1 MCKNEGTK
9 AVFRLKKIK
18 LHTKIFIGLILGVV
32 VGLVFGEKA
41 TIIEP
46 VGTIFLRLITM
57 IVVPLVLVSLMLGT
71 ASLGDI
77 RKLGRIGIKTI
88 AYFMITTMVAITIG
102 LVLANAVKPGTGLN
116 EDVRAELYKSYESK
130 AQVSIQR
137 MTERTGPILFNTD
150 ELKDAE
156 GLVLRLRSSDDS
168 LSGYIRA
175 QLSPNT
181 MRMLEEYNPSH
192 SPSNSLKQALVDELN
207 TLLELQNFYR
217 EELFA
222 DVELSKE
229 TQKLLRADFQ
239 GKEVFHLNRLLIED
253 AFPDEIAKS
262 QKSSPL
268 SGLLDVLVNIFPT
281 NPLRSLVEG
290 NMLQVIF
297 LALLFG
303 TVLTLIKR
311 EKSETLIKFL
321 EGLNDAIIQVV
332 HIAMKL
338 APYGVLALIA
348 AVIGQY
354 GVNILYTLL
363 KYSLVVVGGLVIYTF
378 SVNSLSLSL
387 LARTNP
393 FRFYAGTK
401 EAMVIAFSTSSSN
414 AALPVSLECVE
425 HLGVS
430 REYSSFVIPLGATI
444 NMDGTALYQGVAAV
458 FIAQIYGIP
467 LGIMDQITIVL
478 MATLASVGAAG
489 VPAAGIITL
498 AMVLTQLGVPLEG
511 IALILGVDRFLDM
524 CRTTTNIIGDM
535 TCSAVIKHTEE
546 RGKTKLT

>member
-1 MCKNEGTK
+1 M
-9 AVFRLKKIK
+9 RKIK

-88 AYFMITTMVAITIG
+88 IYFMITTIIAISIG
-102 LVLANAVKPGTGLN
+102 LTLANIVKPGSGLN
-116 EDVRAELYKSYESK
+116 EEVRAELYKSYESK
-130 AQVSIQR
+130 AQVGIHR
-137 MTERTGPILFNTD
+137 M
-150 ELKDAE
+150 
-156 GLVLRLRSSDDS
+156 
-168 LSGYIRA
+168 
-175 QLSPNT
+175 
-181 MRMLEEYNPSH
+181 EEKPS
-192 SPSNSLKQALVDELN
+192 
-207 TLLELQNFYR
+207 
-217 EELFA
+217 
-222 DVELSKE
+222 
-229 TQKLLRADFQ
+229 
-239 GKEVFHLNRLLIED
+239 LIE
-253 AFPDEIAKS
+253 II
-262 QKSSPL
+262 
-268 SGLLDVLVNIFPT
+268 VNIVPT
-281 NPLRSLVEG
+281 NPVKSLIEG

-303 TVLTLIKR
+303 IILTIIKR
-311 EKSETLIKFL
+311 EKSEILIKFL

-332 HIAMKL
+332 HIAMRL

-348 AVIGQY
+348 TVIGQY
-354 GVNILYTLL
+354 GVHILVTLL
-363 KYSLVVVGGLVIYTF
+363 KYSLVVVGGLVLYTF
-378 SVNSLSLSL
+378 SVNSLAVGILG
-387 LARTNP
+387 RTNP
-393 FRFYAGTK
+393 LRFYKAVK
-401 EAMVIAFSTSSSN
+401 EAMIIAFSTSSSN
-414 AALPVSLECVE
+414 AALPVSMECVE
-425 HLGVS
+425 HIGVP

-467 LGIMDQITIVL
+467 LGLIDQVTIVL

-498 AMVLTQLGVPLEG
+498 AMVLKQIGIPLEG

-535 TCSAVIKHTEE
+535 GCSVVIKETEKK
-546 RGKTKLT
+546 GKQS

>member
-1 MCKNEGTK
+1 MSEKEGTK

-32 VGLVFGEKA
+32 VGLIFGEKA
-41 TIIEP
+41 MIIEP

-77 RKLGRIGIKTI
+77 RKLGRIGVKTVV
-88 AYFMITTMVAITIG
+88 YFMITTTIAISIG
-102 LVLANAVKPGTGLN
+102 LILANIVKPGTGLN
-116 EDVRAELYKSYESK
+116 EEVKAELYKSYESK
-130 AQVSIQR
+130 AQVSIQG
-137 MTERTGPILFNTD
+137 MEEKPS
-150 ELKDAE
+150 LKD
-156 GLVLRLRSSDDS
+156 
-168 LSGYIRA
+168 I
-175 QLSPNT
+175 
-181 MRMLEEYNPSH
+181 
-192 SPSNSLKQALVDELN
+192 
-207 TLLELQNFYR
+207 
-217 EELFA
+217 
-222 DVELSKE
+222 
-229 TQKLLRADFQ
+229 
-239 GKEVFHLNRLLIED
+239 LI
-253 AFPDEIAKS
+253 
-262 QKSSPL
+262 
-268 SGLLDVLVNIFPT
+268 NIVPT
-281 NPLRSLVEG
+281 NPVKALIDG

-297 LALLFG
+297 LGLLFG
-303 TVLTLIKR
+303 LILTLIKKS
-311 EKSETLIKFL
+311 KSEMLIKFL
-321 EGLNDAIIQVV
+321 DGVNDAIIQVV
-332 HIAMKL
+332 HIAMRL

-354 GVNILYTLL
+354 GVNILVTLL

-387 LARTNP
+387 LGRMNP
-393 FRFYAGTK
+393 LLYFKAVK
-401 EAMVIAFSTSSSN
+401 EAMIIAFSTSSSN

-425 HLGVS
+425 HIGVS

-467 LGIMDQITIVL
+467 LAITDQITIVL

-498 AMVLTQLGVPLEG
+498 AMVLTQIGIPLEG

-535 TCSAVIKHTEE
+535 TCSVVIKQTEE
-546 RGKTKLT
+546 RGKSKLT

>member
-1 MCKNEGTK
+1 
-9 AVFRLKKIK
+9 VFRLKKIK

-41 TIIEP
+41 LIIEP

-88 AYFMITTMVAITIG
+88 VYFMITTMIAISIG
-102 LVLANAVKPGTGLN
+102 LFLANIVKPGTGLN
-116 EDVRAELYKSYESK
+116 EEVKAELYKSYESK
-130 AQVSIQR
+130 AQVSIQS
-137 MTERTGPILFNTD
+137 MEEKPS
-150 ELKDAE
+150 LKD
-156 GLVLRLRSSDDS
+156 
-168 LSGYIRA
+168 I
-175 QLSPNT
+175 
-181 MRMLEEYNPSH
+181 
-192 SPSNSLKQALVDELN
+192 
-207 TLLELQNFYR
+207 
-217 EELFA
+217 
-222 DVELSKE
+222 
-229 TQKLLRADFQ
+229 
-239 GKEVFHLNRLLIED
+239 LI
-253 AFPDEIAKS
+253 
-262 QKSSPL
+262 
-268 SGLLDVLVNIFPT
+268 NIVPT
-281 NPLRSLVEG
+281 NPVKALIEG

-297 LALLFG
+297 LGLLFG
-303 TVLTLIKR
+303 LILTLIKK
-311 EKSETLIKFL
+311 EKSDMLIKFL
-321 EGLNDAIIQVV
+321 DGVNDAIIQVV

-354 GVNILYTLL
+354 GVNILVTLL

-387 LARTNP
+387 LGRMNP
-393 FRFYAGTK
+393 LLFFKAVK
-401 EAMVIAFSTSSSN
+401 EAMIIAFSTSSSN

-425 HLGVS
+425 HIGVS

-467 LGIMDQITIVL
+467 LAITDQITIVF

-498 AMVLTQLGVPLEG
+498 AMVLTQIGIPLEG

-535 TCSAVIKHTEE
+535 ACSVVIKQTEE
-546 RGKTKLT
+546 RGKSKLT

>member
-1 MCKNEGTK
+1 MK

-41 TIIEP
+41 LIIEP

-88 AYFMITTMVAITIG
+88 VYFMITTMIAISIG
-102 LVLANAVKPGTGLN
+102 LVLANIVKPGTGLN
-116 EDVRAELYKSYESK
+116 EEVKAELYKSYESK
-130 AQVSIQR
+130 AQVSIQS
-137 MTERTGPILFNTD
+137 MEEKPS
-150 ELKDAE
+150 LKD
-156 GLVLRLRSSDDS
+156 
-168 LSGYIRA
+168 I
-175 QLSPNT
+175 
-181 MRMLEEYNPSH
+181 
-192 SPSNSLKQALVDELN
+192 
-207 TLLELQNFYR
+207 
-217 EELFA
+217 
-222 DVELSKE
+222 
-229 TQKLLRADFQ
+229 
-239 GKEVFHLNRLLIED
+239 LI
-253 AFPDEIAKS
+253 
-262 QKSSPL
+262 
-268 SGLLDVLVNIFPT
+268 NIVPT
-281 NPLRSLVEG
+281 NPVKALIDG

-297 LALLFG
+297 LGLLFG
-303 TVLTLIKR
+303 LILTLIKK
-311 EKSETLIKFL
+311 EKSDTLIKFL
-321 EGLNDAIIQVV
+321 DGVNDAIIQVV

-354 GVNILYTLL
+354 GVNILVTLL

-387 LARTNP
+387 LGRMSPLLYFKAV
-393 FRFYAGTK
+393 K
-401 EAMVIAFSTSSSN
+401 EAMIIAFSTSSSN

-425 HLGVS
+425 HIGVP

-467 LGIMDQITIVL
+467 LGITDQITIVF

-498 AMVLTQLGVPLEG
+498 AMVLTQIGIPLEG

-535 TCSAVIKHTEE
+535 TCAVVIKQTEE
-546 RGKTKLT
+546 RGRSKLT

>member
-1 MCKNEGTK
+1 
-9 AVFRLKKIK
+9 VFGLKKIK

-41 TIIEP
+41 MIIEP

-77 RKLGRIGIKTI
+77 RKLGRIGFKTV
-88 AYFMITTMVAITIG
+88 AYFTITTMIAISIG
-102 LVLANAVKPGTGLN
+102 LGLANIVKPGTGLN
-116 EDVRAELYKSYESK
+116 EEVKAELYKSYESK
-130 AQVSIQR
+130 AQDSIQR
-137 MTERTGPILFNTD
+137 MTERTGTTQFSTE
-150 ELKDAE
+150 ELHDPEELVFELRDDANPLMNYFRE
-156 GLVLRLRSSDDS
+156 
-168 LSGYIRA
+168 
-175 QLSPNT
+175 QLSPQT
-181 MRMLEEYNPSH
+181 AQMLDEYNRSH
-192 SPSNSLKQALVDELN
+192 PPSNLLKNALVKDLN
-207 TLLELQNFYR
+207 RLLEQETFFK

-222 DVELSKE
+222 GVDLSKE
-229 TQKLLRADFQ
+229 TKNLLKANHLD
-239 GKEVFHLNRLLIED
+239 KEFIRLNRLLIED
-253 AFPDEIAKS
+253 AFPDIITKRK
-262 QKSSPL
+262 KSSPL
-268 SGLLDVLVNIFPT
+268 SDLKDVLVNIFPT
-281 NPLRSLVEG
+281 NPLKSLVEG

-303 TVLTLIKR
+303 TILTLIKR
-311 EKSETLIKFL
+311 EKSETLIKIL

-332 HIAMKL
+332 HFAMKL

-354 GVNILYTLL
+354 GVNILVTLL

-378 SVNSLSLSL
+378 SVNSFSLSL
-387 LARTNP
+387 LGRMNP
-393 FRFYAGTK
+393 LLFFKAVK
-401 EAMVIAFSTSSSN
+401 EAMIIAFSTSSSN

-425 HLGVS
+425 HIGVP
-430 REYSSFVIPLGATI
+430 RQYSSFVIPLGATI

-458 FIAQIYGIP
+458 FIANIYSIP
-467 LGIMDQITIVL
+467 LGFTDQITIVL

-498 AMVLTQLGVPLEG
+498 AMVLTQIGIPLEG

-535 TCSAVIKHTEE
+535 ACSVVIKQTEE
-546 RGKTKLT
+546 RGKTKLK

>member
-1 MCKNEGTK
+1 MK

-32 VGLVFGEKA
+32 VGLIFGEKA
-41 TIIEP
+41 MIIEP

-71 ASLGDI
+71 ASLGDV

-88 AYFMITTMVAITIG
+88 VYFMITTMIAISIG
-102 LVLANAVKPGTGLN
+102 LVLANVVKPGTGLN
-116 EDVRAELYKSYESK
+116 EEVKAELYKSYESK

-137 MTERTGPILFNTD
+137 M
-150 ELKDAE
+150 
-156 GLVLRLRSSDDS
+156 
-168 LSGYIRA
+168 
-175 QLSPNT
+175 
-181 MRMLEEYNPSH
+181 EEKP
-192 SPSNSLKQALVDELN
+192 SLKEI
-207 TLLELQNFYR
+207 
-217 EELFA
+217 
-222 DVELSKE
+222 
-229 TQKLLRADFQ
+229 
-239 GKEVFHLNRLLIED
+239 LI
-253 AFPDEIAKS
+253 
-262 QKSSPL
+262 
-268 SGLLDVLVNIFPT
+268 NIVPT
-281 NPLRSLVEG
+281 NPVKALIDG

-297 LALLFG
+297 LGLLFG
-303 TVLTLIKR
+303 LILTLIKKS
-311 EKSETLIKFL
+311 KSEMLIKFL
-321 EGLNDAIIQVV
+321 DGVNDAIIQVV

-354 GVNILYTLL
+354 GVNILVTLL
-363 KYSLVVVGGLVIYTF
+363 KYSLVVVGGLVIYTL

-387 LARTNP
+387 LCRMNP
-393 FRFYAGTK
+393 LLYFKAVK
-401 EAMVIAFSTSSSN
+401 EAMIIAFSTSSSN

-425 HLGVS
+425 HIGVS
-430 REYSSFVIPLGATI
+430 RQYSSFVIPLGATI

-467 LGIMDQITIVL
+467 LVLTDQITIVF

-498 AMVLTQLGVPLEG
+498 AMVLTQIGIPLEG

-535 TCSAVIKHTEE
+535 TCAVFIKQTEE
-546 RGKTKLT
+546 KGKAKLT